1 MRILITN
8 DDGIYAR
15 GIILLAGW
23 AKKLGDVTIFAPK
36 TEQSGKSQGIEL
48 HKPFEVKQVDHPLG
62 VRAFSVDSSP
72 ADCIRYALCGLREH
86 FDLVLSGMNAG
97 MNIGDDMAY
106 SGTCGAIFEAA
117 YFGVP
122 AVAASTKADTLDEA
136 AEQFDTVYDF
146 FIKNRLMEHGKL
158 YNVNIPPEPKGIM
171 LTRKGGPYYRD
182 TFRDHGG
189 DLFMADGYVAHRDRG
204 DFSLD
209 TDAALNGYISISPL
223 TTDRTDHAVLESL
236 KEALR

>member
-1 MRILITN
+1 MKILVTN
-8 DDGIYAR
+8 DDGIYAK

-48 HKPFEVKQVDHPLG
+48 HKPFEVKKVDHPLG

-72 ADCIRYALCGLREH
+72 ADCIRYALCGLKER

-122 AVAASTKADTLDEA
+122 AVAVSTKADTLDEA
-136 AEQFDTVYDF
+136 AEQFDSVYGF
-146 FIKNRLMEHGKL
+146 FTENRLMERGKL
-158 YNVNIPPEPKGIM
+158 YNVNIPPEPCGIM

-182 TFRDHGG
+182 TFKSHGG
-189 DLFMADGYVAHRDRG
+189 DLFMAEGYVAHRDRG

-223 TTDRTDHAVLESL
+223 TTDRTDHAVLERL
-236 KEALR
+236 KEALK